1 MGKPVLFFKKTCTV
15 LVICALLAWMVPES
29 DEAFTKEPNATHKVL
44 SNCVLLS
51 LTALITI
58 SLTFEYI
65 QHNLH
70 HHTRDVFMPV
80 LHALNSELMGIGFL
94 AIIFYLL
101 EVRFDVL
108 TQWGTSTICDVCDPC
123 MDFPKVQHAGAES
136 TYITPWDSAEN
147 PYHKDFNPAT
157 NVTQQT
163 QLWTTNM
170 TGLNLTAGSGQY
182 FHFAPANARRLE
194 VEEARFE
201 WAAAGPNKQ
210 YFKGNSRIMEAFGN
224 MYSWAVDEDI
234 QAAKEAKLDRHRR
247 KLGGKVI
254 LGVGCNF
261 RLCQDAYNQT
271 FRDHKDNQH
280 PDPFAKDRFF
290 SHHIEFNGT
299 SQNWDWNGQ
308 ESRDNHMTVDLHESP
323 THYEYAGGDTA
334 RPTDCDG
341 FHSSARRYLF
351 EFEEANPGYLTE
363 EHKLP
368 SKHSSFDAVY
378 DAINRLP
385 VIERHEVLH
394 GQDEFEHHRRLAG
407 GMTGECYH
415 CDSHLLHLFEDV
427 HMTLFLVMVLYFA
440 RSSFL
445 IYQADKQ
452 GKRWIQ
458 LENMMKTT
466 LNAEKVVI
474 QKYYQAYSKG
484 GTMAKWVASEELEYM
499 LLRKRFLQTG
509 KSSGALD
516 PPDFNFAF
524 YLSIVYGENA
534 SHVVHIPPRAWMLME
549 LVFIVFWA
557 VMQAPPQHRIR
568 AFLLCMLA
576 LAAGCIQILKKMGQI
591 KEKLICKIPGPSKSS
606 CNTYKDDTKVDELL
620 EMLADNDPRT
630 VPAYLKNRPSK
641 RGNQQEMCFW
651 FGREGPEFIA
661 HATRLMMI
669 NMLIFFILCL
679 FAIPY
684 SQDNDHNFTPI
695 ICVFLPIFIILNL
708 VAPPEIIK
716 SLSVTSS
723 VELMKNPKAIKSTE
737 RHVKLSRSMR
747 TIKMLRSLQMV
758 VKQKKFAQAAS
769 AGGVKDAPKVEPQPA
784 RPLTD
789 EEKVQQRNMKE
800 VFDLF
805 DASGDGQVDVN
816 ELSGLMGSLGVH
828 LEDEEKELLM
838 KEFDTGGDGSINFD
852 EFWQYM
858 SSRNAKEDPHQV
870 VEDVFEMIDKDGS
883 KSLTTEEFSQVLLGL
898 PALNISEN
906 DVNQLVREIDSGG
919 DGEISIHEFAAVLE
933 KYQ

>member
-1 MGKPVLFFKKTCTV
+1 
-15 LVICALLAWMVPES
+15 
-29 DEAFTKEPNATHKVL
+29 
-44 SNCVLLS
+44 
-51 LTALITI
+51 
-58 SLTFEYI
+58 
-65 QHNLH
+65 
-70 HHTRDVFMPV
+70 MPV

-108 TQWGTSTICDVCDPC
+108 TQWSTSTICDVCDPC
-123 MDFPKVQHAGAES
+123 MDFPKVQHATDS
-136 TYITPWDSAEN
+136 TYITPWDSSEN
-147 PYHKDFNPAT
+147 PYHKDFHPLDDIT
-157 NVTQQT
+157 GQT
-163 QLWTTNM
+163 ALWTANISNV
-170 TGLNLTAGSGQY
+170 NLTAGSGESY
-182 FHFAPANARRLE
+182 HFAPANARRRRL
-194 VEEARFE
+194 EEARFD
-201 WAAAGPNKQ
+201 
-210 YFKGNSRIMEAFGN
+210 
-224 MYSWAVDEDI
+224 WAVDGPKK
-234 QAAKEAKLDRHRR
+234 AAFRGDSRVMAAFGDMYRWVANVSPEAANKKRRDRRHR

-261 RLCQDAYNQT
+261 RLCQDAYNQS
-271 FRDHKDNQH
+271 FPAAMKSNQH
-280 PDPFAKDRFF
+280 EHPLAEDRFF
-290 SHHIEFNGT
+290 GLHLEFNGT
-299 SQNWDWNGQ
+299 SQNWDWNGTGAQ
-308 ESRDNHMTVDLHESP
+308 AAGKIVDLHASP
-323 THYEYAGGDTA
+323 KLADYAVGDSA
-334 RPTDCDG
+334 RETDCDQ
-341 FHSSARRYLF
+341 FHISSRRYLF

-363 EHKLP
+363 EEALP
-368 SKHSSFDAVY
+368 TKHSSFDEVY

-385 VIERHEVLH
+385 VMERHEVLH
-394 GQDEFEHHRRLAG
+394 GADEFDHHRRLAG

-445 IYQADKQ
+445 IYQADQ
-452 GKRWIQ
+452 TGKNWVK

-474 QKYYQAYSKG
+474 KRYFEAYQSG
-484 GTMAKWVASEELEYM
+484 GTWAKWKADEELEYM

-524 YLSIVYGENA
+524 YLAIVYGENA

-549 LVFIVFWA
+549 LVFVLFWA

-568 AFLLCMLA
+568 AFLLCMLTLMA
-576 LAAGCIQILKKMGQI
+576 ICVQLLKKMGQI
-591 KEKLICKIPGPSKSS
+591 QEKLICKIPGPSKSA
-606 CNTYKDDTKVDELL
+606 CATYAGDSPEASKKIDELL

-651 FGREGPEFIA
+651 FGREGPEIVS

-669 NMLIFFILCL
+669 NMLIFFILCI

-684 SQDNDHNFTPI
+684 SQDNDHNFTYI
-695 ICVFLPIFIILNL
+695 VVAFLPVFICLNIL
-708 VAPPEIIK
+708 APPKIIK
-716 SLSVTSS
+716 TLSITSS
-723 VELMKNPKAIKSTE
+723 VELMKHPKAIKQTE

-758 VKQKKFAQAAS
+758 VKQKKFASEAGKGGGAAV
-769 AGGVKDAPKVEPQPA
+769 APPPAVKKA
-784 RPLTD
+784 LTD
-789 EEKVQQRNMKE
+789 EEKIQQKNMKE

-816 ELSGLMGSLGVH
+816 ELGGLMGSLGVH
-828 LEDEEKELLM
+828 LEAEEKELLM
-838 KEFDTGGDGSINFD
+838 REFDTGGDGSINFE

-858 SSRNAKEDPHQV
+858 SARNTKEDPHQV